1 LNRLANAPL
10 AKRTHHSLRFDAS
23 GRFRPRSGR
32 KIMQEV
38 QKLNQFSESF
48 DDEAPSHWLS
58 YLPFAMALGG
68 AFLLTLLRIQ
78 TGGENFIADGALMML
93 ALACYI
99 IAAAFQ
105 LTNMYAP
112 SPVLQRLGLWTTA
125 LGVFFNLGSWL
136 VRWVAAHDREF
147 AILQQNGH
155 GEMPWVWRYI
165 PFANLYDLS
174 LAFAFGAGV
183 TTLFIA
189 HRKNYRFIG
198 AFSLPLAALILLLAR
213 FIGDEFIDL
222 PPVLDSYW
230 RPIHVGVAALSY
242 GIALVC
248 FAIAVAYLLKEGLKV
263 EKMAI
268 WAGIFAL
275 SVFATVS
282 KFSVLT
288 TGIYSASV
296 LIPLPN
302 GRNMGTALRL
312 ELPYVGM
319 VIVIAAVL
327 LVGMFVCFAVY
338 LSQNK
343 ENYRKYGHWFL
354 KASLIAQAIA
364 IALYTFQIKSLSG
377 IQWLLKGQI
386 DKDPAQMSILG
397 RWLLES
403 EGFPAEQIA
412 ALPPNQLQN
421 IGSEFFWQNSE
432 TFFLSLKA
440 NPVEFSALVTAF
452 AATLFVIIFS
462 FRTEKLRESLPSLEK
477 LDNLMYVTASLAFA
491 GLAILLIT
499 GAVWANESWGRYWG
513 WDSKETGAF
522 VAWLTYG
529 AFLHTRISR
538 GWSGR
543 SSAYFAIVGFLLV
556 IFTYLG
562 VSYLLPGLHSYA

>member
-1 LNRLANAPL
+1 
-10 AKRTHHSLRFDAS
+10 
-23 GRFRPRSGR
+23 
-32 KIMQEV
+32 MQEV
-38 QKLNQFSESF
+38 QKNIAFSEPF
-48 DDEAPSHWLS
+48 DDEMPTGWMS
-58 YLPFAMALGG
+58 YLPAILAVGG
-68 AFLLTLLRIQ
+68 AILLTLIRTQ
-78 TGGENFIADGALMML
+78 TSGERFIADGALMML
-93 ALACYI
+93 ALACYV

-105 LTNMYAP
+105 MTNLYAP
-112 SPVLQRLGLWTTA
+112 SRTAQRIGLWTTG
-125 LGVFFNLGSWL
+125 LGVFFNLASWG
-136 VRWVAAHDREF
+136 VRWVAAHDRELE
-147 AILQQNGH
+147 ILQRNGH

-183 TTLFIA
+183 TTLVIA
-189 HRKNYRFIG
+189 HRKNYRFLA
-198 AFSLPLAALILLLAR
+198 AFSLPIATLILLLAR

-230 RPIHVGVAALSY
+230 RPIHVGCASLSY

-248 FAIAVAYLLKEGLKV
+248 FAIAIAYLLKDGLKI

-268 WAGIFAL
+268 WSSIFAL
-275 SVFATVS
+275 MVFATVS

-296 LIPLPN
+296 LLPLPN

-312 ELPYVGM
+312 ELPFVGTA
-319 VIVIAAVL
+319 IVIAAVL
-327 LVGMFVCFAVY
+327 LVGVLICFAVY
-338 LSQNK
+338 LSQNN
-343 ENYRKYGHWFL
+343 EKYKDFGH
-354 KASLIAQAIA
+354 
-364 IALYTFQIKSLSG
+364 
-377 IQWLLKGQI
+377 WLLKGSLLAQTAGI
-386 DKDPAQMSILG
+386 ALYAWQVKSITGITWMLKEQMDKDPAQMSILG
-397 RWLLES
+397 KWLLES
-403 EGFPAEQIA
+403 EGFQAEQIA
-412 ALPPNQLQN
+412 QMPAAQLQN

-462 FRTEKLRESLPSLEK
+462 FRTDKLREALPSLQK

-538 GWSGR
+538 GWTGR